1 MFQLSD
7 VQLAILR
14 VLWEMGRGTVADV
27 HRALPDERDLAS
39 STVATLLS
47 RMEKRR
53 LVTHD
58 TEGRK
63 FVYRPLVSE
72 HEVRSEVLE
81 TVTDGLF
88 EGDVTALVSHLL
100 DPKSVKSGDLD
111 RVQALLDSMRRADD
125 QGPADEGQA

>member
-14 VLWEMGRGTVADV
+14 VLWERGRGTVAEV
-27 HRALPDERDLAS
+27 HRDLPPDRDLAS

-47 RMEKRR
+47 RMEKRG
-53 LVTHD
+53 LVTHE

-63 FVYRPLVSE
+63 FVYRPNVSE
-72 HEVRSEVLE
+72 HDVRSDVLE

-88 EGDVTALVSHLL
+88 EGDVAALVSHLL
-100 DPKSVKSGDLD
+100 DPRSVANGDLD
-111 RVQALLDSMRRADD
+111 RVQQLLDAMRREA
-125 QGPADEGQA
+125 GDEEGDR

>member
-14 VLWEMGRGTVADV
+14 VLWETGRGTVADV
-27 HRALPDERDLAS
+27 HRALPPERDLAS

-47 RMEKRR
+47 RMEKRG

-58 TEGRK
+58 TDGRK

-72 HEVRSEVLE
+72 GDVRRDVLE

-88 EGDVTALVSHLL
+88 EGDVAALVSHLL
-100 DPKSVKSGDLD
+100 APGSVAAGDLD
-111 RVQALLDSMRRADD
+111 RVQQLLDSMRRE
-125 QGPADEGQA
+125 ADEEGER

>member
-7 VQLAILR
+7 VQLAIMR
-14 VLWEMGRGTVADV
+14 VLWRLGHGTVADV
-27 HRALPDERDLAS
+27 HGVLASERDLAS

-47 RMEKRR
+47 RMEKRG

-58 TEGRK
+58 TDGRK

-72 HEVRSEVLE
+72 RDVRDEVLE

-88 EGDVTALVSHLL
+88 EGDVAALVNHLL
-100 DPKSVKSGDLD
+100 APDSVADGDVE
-111 RVQALLDSMRRADD
+111 RVRALLDEMRRRDD
-125 QGPADEGQA
+125 VSGDAR